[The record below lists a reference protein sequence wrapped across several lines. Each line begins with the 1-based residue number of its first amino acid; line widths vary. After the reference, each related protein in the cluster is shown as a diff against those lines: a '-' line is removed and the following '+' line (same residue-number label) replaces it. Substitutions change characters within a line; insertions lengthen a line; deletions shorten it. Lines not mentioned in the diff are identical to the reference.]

1 MLAKVKF
8 CGMTRPEDAAVA
20 AEIGAAY
27 VGVIFAGGPRKV
39 SIDQAREIL
48 AAAGS
53 GVRHVGVFD
62 TNDPDRVA
70 DLAEE
75 SGVQIVQL
83 HADPLPTDIEAI
95 RQSFAGEVWAA
106 IRLAGSRIP
115 HESDVLFQTA
125 DGVVLDAH
133 SETRL
138 GGTGI
143 PLPWN
148 ELAVDLARDRG
159 GAAVVLAGGLNPKN
173 VGHAIRTLAPDVVD
187 VASGVETAPGIKDP
201 WLMREFYEAALG
213 HAVH

>member
-27 VGVIFAGGPRKV
+27 VGVIFAAGPRKV
-39 SIDQAREIL
+39 SMDQAREIL
-48 AAAGS
+48 AAAGP
-53 GVRHVGVFD
+53 GLRHVGVFD

-70 DLAEE
+70 DLAED

-83 HADPLPTDIEAI
+83 HADPLPSDIEAI

-106 IRLAGSRIP
+106 IRLPGSRIP
-115 HESDVLFQTA
+115 HEADLLFETA

-133 SETRL
+133 AETRL

-159 GAAVVLAGGLNPKN
+159 GAAVVLAGGLNPRN
-173 VGHAIRTLAPDVVD
+173 VGYAIRTLAPDVVD
-187 VASGVETAPGIKDP
+187 VASGVESSPGIKDP
-201 WLMREFYEAALG
+201 WLMREFYNAALG
-213 HAVH
+213 HTVH

>member
-1 MLAKVKF
+1 MRAKVKF

-39 SIDQAREIL
+39 SIEQAREIL

-83 HADPLPTDIEAI
+83 HADPLPSDIEAI
-95 RQSFAGEVWAA
+95 RQAFGGEIWAA
-106 IRLAGSRIP
+106 IRLPGSRIP
-115 HESDVLFQTA
+115 HEADVLFETA
-125 DGVVLDAH
+125 DGVVLDAR

-159 GAAVVLAGGLNPKN
+159 GAAVVLAGGLNPRN
-173 VGHAIRTLAPDVVD
+173 VGQAIRTLAPDVVD
-187 VASGVETAPGIKDP
+187 VASGVETSPGIKDP

-213 HAVH
+213 HTVH

>member
-39 SIDQAREIL
+39 SMDQAREIL
-48 AAAGS
+48 AAAGP
-53 GVRHVGVFD
+53 GVRHVGVFG
-62 TNDPDRVA
+62 TNDPQCIA
-70 DLAEE
+70 DLAAE

-83 HADPLPTDIEAI
+83 HADPLPPDIEAI

-106 IRLAGSRIP
+106 IRLPGSRIP
-115 HESDVLFQTA
+115 HESDVLFETA
-125 DGVVLDAH
+125 DGVVLDAR
-133 SETRL
+133 SETGL

-173 VGHAIRTLAPDVVD
+173 VGHAVRTLAPDVVD
-187 VASGVETAPGIKDP
+187 VSSGVESSPGIKDP

-213 HAVH
+213 HTVH